1 MYGQFD
7 LITLI
12 ALIVAVAAILK
23 LRSVLGHRSDEDEQR
38 VERLKKREAGQRAAA
53 ETASADVITMPRR
66 DRDPLQ
72 PAPAIEAPVSNAEA
86 RIKAFSAVDPSVTK
100 GLLEIAKL
108 DTSLDPE
115 SFLSGAGRAYE
126 MIVSA
131 FAEGNRRA
139 LKDLLSREVYD
150 GFVAAIAE
158 REVREEKIEQQFVG
172 IKKADLVEAELKNGV
187 ASLTVR
193 FVSELISATKDKA
206 GEIVSGD
213 TQTIKNVTDIWTF
226 SRDVSTA
233 KARTI
238 RTGNWSRHR
247 RRTRTQLQPP
257 AIWLRVCHKS
267 AAGQAPGRLM
277 TNEVTS
283 QHLNRARAC
292 RPAAGPILFAAAA
305 LLFPTTTRG
314 ASTIAMSPAS
324 SNTQAHA
331 IRLDPIPFGDVP
343 GWMTMTTWRPGRP
356 SSRPADR
363 CSMRPSASLSRVSA
377 IRASKRCW
385 MPAASRSRR
394 RSPAALRHA
403 KAPGNSSRPSFGRIA
418 FQARNPKGF

>member
-72 PAPAIEAPVSNAEA
+72 PVPSVEAPANNAEA
-86 RIKAFSAVDPSVTK
+86 RIKAFSVVDPSITN
-100 GLLEIAKL
+100 GLLEIANL

-115 SFLSGAGRAYE
+115 SFLTGAGRAYE

-150 GFVAAIAE
+150 GFVAAIGE
-158 REVREEKIEQQFVG
+158 REVREETVEQQFVG

-187 ASLTVR
+187 AFLTVR
-193 FVSELISATKDKA
+193 FISELISAVKDKA
-206 GEIVSGD
+206 GEVVSGD
-213 TQTIKNVTDIWTF
+213 TQTIKSVTDIWTF

-233 KARTI
+233 KARANP
-238 RTGNWSRHR
+238 NWKLVA
-247 RRTRTQLQPP
+247 T
-257 AIWLRVCHKS
+257 
-267 AAGQAPGRLM
+267 QAP
-277 TNEVTS
+277 N
-283 QHLNRARAC
+283 
-292 RPAAGPILFAAAA
+292 
-305 LLFPTTTRG
+305 
-314 ASTIAMSPAS
+314 
-324 SNTQAHA
+324 
-331 IRLDPIPFGDVP
+331 
-343 GWMTMTTWRPGRP
+343 
-356 SSRPADR
+356 
-363 CSMRPSASLSRVSA
+363 
-377 IRASKRCW
+377 
-385 MPAASRSRR
+385 
-394 RSPAALRHA
+394 
-403 KAPGNSSRPSFGRIA
+403 
-418 FQARNPKGF
+418 

>member
-72 PAPAIEAPVSNAEA
+72 PVPSVEAPANNAEA
-86 RIKAFSAVDPSVTK
+86 RIKAFSVVDPSITN
-100 GLLEIAKL
+100 GLLEIANL

-115 SFLSGAGRAYE
+115 SFLTGAGRAYE

-150 GFVAAIAE
+150 GFVAAIGE
-158 REVREEKIEQQFVG
+158 REVREETVEQQFVG

-187 ASLTVR
+187 AFLTVR
-193 FVSELISATKDKA
+193 FISELISAIKDKA
-206 GEIVSGD
+206 GEVVSGD
-213 TQTIKNVTDIWTF
+213 TQTIKSVTDIWTF

-233 KARTI
+233 KARANP
-238 RTGNWSRHR
+238 NWKLVA
-247 RRTRTQLQPP
+247 T
-257 AIWLRVCHKS
+257 
-267 AAGQAPGRLM
+267 QAP
-277 TNEVTS
+277 N
-283 QHLNRARAC
+283 
-292 RPAAGPILFAAAA
+292 
-305 LLFPTTTRG
+305 
-314 ASTIAMSPAS
+314 
-324 SNTQAHA
+324 
-331 IRLDPIPFGDVP
+331 
-343 GWMTMTTWRPGRP
+343 
-356 SSRPADR
+356 
-363 CSMRPSASLSRVSA
+363 
-377 IRASKRCW
+377 
-385 MPAASRSRR
+385 
-394 RSPAALRHA
+394 
-403 KAPGNSSRPSFGRIA
+403 
-418 FQARNPKGF
+418 